1 MRIKYIYIFTVI
13 TYVLCIYLPWWIL
26 AVIGT
31 FIGFYAKN
39 IKSGMYE
46 SMISLTL
53 AWLIKLIDNFF
64 IQDYIIVDKIKVFM
78 NLNSFQL
85 ILLTLMIPIIIGL
98 ISSIFGYKLKEVVK
112 SEE

>member
-13 TYVLCIYLPWWIL
+13 TYILCIYLPWWIL

-39 IKSGMYE
+39 LKSGVYE

-53 AWLIKLIDNFF
+53 AWFIKLIDNFF
-64 IQDYIIVDKIKVFM
+64 IQDYIIVDKILVSTEILSLLIIQTI
-78 NLNSFQL
+78 NANTQALNANNSN
-85 ILLTLMIPIIIGL
+85 
-98 ISSIFGYKLKEVVK
+98 V
-112 SEE
+112 